1 MMSFIQNC
9 IRLGSRV
16 SESCCD
22 RLLCL
27 TSLNRVFQSL
37 FPSYYLYSWSPRDCA
52 TRPIRAVYFP
62 ECSRVCDKY
71 IALFLISKKKIM
83 YFFKYFSTVT
93 SSCSEFTAWWKPALY
108 LQYNFCFLHRYKRPW
123 MELIR
128 WSLLFYQWNLCKLD
142 HSPKELSKR
151 KLSYCWC

>member
-37 FPSYYLYSWSPRDCA
+37 FPSIIFILDLQETVLRD
-52 TRPIRAVYFP
+52 
-62 ECSRVCDKY
+62 
-71 IALFLISKKKIM
+71 
-83 YFFKYFSTVT
+83 
-93 SSCSEFTAWWKPALY
+93 
-108 LQYNFCFLHRYKRPW
+108 Q
-123 MELIR
+123 
-128 WSLLFYQWNLCKLD
+128 
-142 HSPKELSKR
+142 
-151 KLSYCWC
+151 